1 MVILIKENSQAYGI
15 DMSKKNAFL
24 LSLTSDIGFKVAQ
37 NLKQKGWNIYGTY
50 RVFDRKLLDVTHK
63 QNLIQIDFSRN
74 LSSFKK
80 IQLIKFLKKTAKI
93 SLFSCFSGN
102 QKPIGLLDRI
112 DFREWY
118 SSFNINLMVPINI
131 FKISIPFLVKNSS
144 IIFFTGG
151 GPNKATKFFSAY
163 SLSKFTL
170 IKFIEQMSLEYK
182 KFNFACVNPGWV
194 NTKAHRHLLKA
205 KGLKNSK
212 DLKKLKLKI
221 KYNDWVSYR
230 KTIDFFDWY
239 TNLKNKKLSGRYF
252 VLDYDKIFEK
262 EYIYRISKNENNLKM
277 RRKEI
282 NEGN

>member
-1 MVILIKENSQAYGI
+1 MFFWS
-15 DMSKKNAFL
+15 
-24 LSLTSDIGFKVAQ
+24 
-37 NLKQKGWNIYGTY
+37 
-50 RVFDRKLLDVTHK
+50 
-63 QNLIQIDFSRN
+63 
-74 LSSFKK
+74 
-80 IQLIKFLKKTAKI
+80 
-93 SLFSCFSGN
+93 N

-182 KFNFACVNPGWV
+182 KFNFACVNPGWLIQRHMTF
-194 NTKAHRHLLKA
+194 TKSKRIK
-205 KGLKNSK
+205 KSK

-221 KYNDWVSYR
+221 NIMTGLAKNNW
-230 KTIDFFDWY
+230 FFWLVY
-239 TNLKNKKLSGRYF
+239 KFKK
-252 VLDYDKIFEK
+252 
-262 EYIYRISKNENNLKM
+262 
-277 RRKEI
+277 
-282 NEGN
+282 